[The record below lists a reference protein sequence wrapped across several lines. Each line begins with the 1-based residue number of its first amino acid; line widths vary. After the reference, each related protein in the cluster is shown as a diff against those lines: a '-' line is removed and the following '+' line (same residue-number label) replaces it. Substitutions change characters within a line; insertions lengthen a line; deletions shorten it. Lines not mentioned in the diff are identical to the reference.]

1 MPNGGLHGD
10 YGPELPQE
18 RETRLRRECADLI
31 QKERDA
37 IMEYCDALIDE
48 AEKQED
54 SQGETVAMIIKAA
67 IKARSQG

>member
-37 IMEYCDALIDE
+37 IMEYCDALIDIATE
-48 AEKQED
+48 SGD
-54 SQGETVAMIIKAA
+54 DTGETVAMMIKAA